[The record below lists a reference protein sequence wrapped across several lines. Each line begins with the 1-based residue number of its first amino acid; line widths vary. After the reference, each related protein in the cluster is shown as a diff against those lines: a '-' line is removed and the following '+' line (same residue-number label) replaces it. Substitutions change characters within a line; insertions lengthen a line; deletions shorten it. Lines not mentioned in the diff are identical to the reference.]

1 MYISIPR
8 AFLKSTYNI
17 RHQSW
22 ERNNLHI
29 VNSTFSDRARAVA
42 DFTSKREECFSQS
55 KGQERAKQRP
65 RSCRR
70 RPRKAQRTKTTPR
83 QTEDRNLVRSNV
95 DSHVSEASAI
105 SGINGQ
111 ERSGT
116 DFTWDCDSTGPTTS
130 SEVSWVILG
139 ITADAAVIWWMKP
152 LLNLQTLGFLEKAFP
167 ATGNPIAASLDEF

>member
-1 MYISIPR
+1 M
-8 AFLKSTYNI
+8 
-17 RHQSW
+17 
-22 ERNNLHI
+22 
-29 VNSTFSDRARAVA
+29 
-42 DFTSKREECFSQS
+42 
-55 KGQERAKQRP
+55 
-65 RSCRR
+65 
-70 RPRKAQRTKTTPR
+70 
-83 QTEDRNLVRSNV
+83 
-95 DSHVSEASAI
+95 SEASAI